1 MAVSYTWPSSL
12 PQSPQDSFSET
23 GGVLMLSTSMDAGPA
38 KIRKR
43 GSKGSVMS
51 LTFHMTKAQVNTFE
65 SFVKDTLKGTA
76 RFGFTHP
83 RTGNTLEVRL
93 VPSGNGELYSIGYIT
108 YEFWSV
114 SMTMEVLP

>member
-1 MAVSYTWPSSL
+1 MAVSYTWPSNL

-23 GGVLMLSTSMDAGPA
+23 GGVLVLSTSMDAGPA
-38 KIRKR
+38 KIRRR
-43 GSKGSVMS
+43 GTKGSVMQA
-51 LTFHMTKAQVNTFE
+51 TFHMTKAQVNTFE

-83 RTGNTLEVRL
+83 RTGAVIEARL
-93 VPSGNGELYSIGYIT
+93 VPSGNGEFYNIGFIN